1 MKKTLDFNEFSSS
14 TLDIWKKGVL
24 KELGGKAYES
34 LIWSFDDQLSI
45 DPYFS
50 RTNQKLNVVTKSSS
64 EWAIKESFVY
74 NDPKSLN
81 KSILESLEGGV
92 NALEI
97 LINESA
103 DVDFNMLFNDVFTQY
118 IQVFFSGEFATH
130 KTVNDFFE
138 YSISKGVDV
147 SLLTGGLLSSADQLE
162 ISNRIKLLKTTKSSF
177 AFFNIDAVKIQK
189 QGGNASHSIVYAL
202 VQGTSI
208 LNTLIEHGIDPSTA
222 ANSIRFSFATEP
234 SYFIEIGKLRAFRT
248 LWAQVLK
255 AFDPEIDVVNSIR
268 IDSKTSSFYQSSVD
282 RHNNMLRA
290 TTQSMSAII
299 GGTDTLEVLGF
310 ETSLGLSTS
319 ESRRWARNIQ
329 HLLIEESYFS
339 HLHDASNG
347 SYYIEEITYK
357 LAEHAW
363 KRFQYWQAK
372 NESLD
377 NSEEWDSH
385 LTNCIS
391 EMKKTIENGSK
402 VFLGVNKYPNKT
414 EKISLN
420 NASKDRLVADFEVK
434 IGEEKQ

>member
-1 MKKTLDFNEFSSS
+1 MKQTLDFNEFSNSS
-14 TLDIWKKGVL
+14 IDIWKKGVI
-24 KELGGKAYES
+24 KELGDKAYDS
-34 LIWSFDDQLSI
+34 LIWGFDDNLSI
-45 DPYFS
+45 EPYYAEA
-50 RTNQKLNVVTKSSS
+50 NQKLNVVAKSSRD
-64 EWAIKESFVY
+64 WAIKESFGY
-74 NDPKSLN
+74 QDPIKLN

-92 NALEI
+92 NAIEI
-97 LINESA
+97 IIN
-103 DVDFNMLFNDVFTQY
+103 DNLVIDFNLLFKDVFCQY
-118 IQVFFSGEFATH
+118 IQVFFSGSFASH
-130 KTVNDFFE
+130 KTIHDFFE
-138 YSISKGVDV
+138 YSKSKGVEI
-147 SLLTGGLLSSADQLE
+147 SLLSGGLLSSADQQEL
-162 ISNRIKLLKTTKSSF
+162 SNRINLLKTSPS
-177 AFFNIDAVKIQK
+177 AFHLFSIDACEIQNK
-189 QGGNASHSIVYAL
+189 GGNASHSMVYAL
-202 VQGTSI
+202 NQGTS
-208 LNTLIEHGIDPSTA
+208 LLDTLIENGVDSAVA

-248 LWAQVLK
+248 LWGQVLK
-255 AFDPEIDVVNSIR
+255 AFDQSIDVVNSIR
-268 IDSKTSSFYQSSVD
+268 IDSKTSSFYQSSID

-310 ETSLGLSTS
+310 ELSLGLTSS

-329 HLLIEESYFS
+329 HLLIEESYFNQ
-339 HLHDASNG
+339 LHDASKG

-377 NSEEWDSH
+377 NSEEWNSH
-385 LTNCIS
+385 LSHCIS

-420 NASKDRLVADFEVK
+420 NASKDRLVADFETK

>member
-1 MKKTLDFNEFSSS
+1 MKQTLDFNDFSNSS
-14 TLDIWKKGVL
+14 IEIWKKGVT
-24 KELGGKAYES
+24 KELGDKAYDS
-34 LIWSFDDQLSI
+34 LIWGFDDNLSI
-45 DPYFS
+45 EPYYAEA
-50 RTNQKLNVVTKSSS
+50 NQKLKVVAKSSS

-74 NDPKSLN
+74 NDPKTLN
-81 KSILESLEGGV
+81 RSILESLEGGV
-92 NALEI
+92 NAIEVI
-97 LINESA
+97 VNDNV
-103 DVDFNMLFNDVFTQY
+103 DVDFNLLFKDVFTQY

-130 KTVNDFFE
+130 KTVSDFFE
-138 YSISKGVDV
+138 YSKSKGVDFTF
-147 SLLTGGLLSSADQLE
+147 LTGGLLSYADQFE
-162 ISNRIKLLKTTKSSF
+162 ISNRINLLKSTHSSF
-177 AFFNIDAVKIQK
+177 EFFNIDAVKIQK

-202 VQGTSI
+202 SQGTS
-208 LNTLIEHGIDPSTA
+208 LLETLIENGVDLSTA

-255 AFDPEIDVVNSIR
+255 AFDPEVDVVNSIR

-310 ETSLGLSTS
+310 ETSLGLTTS

-329 HLLIEESYFS
+329 HLLIEESYFNQ
-339 HLHDASNG
+339 LHDASKG

-377 NSEEWDSH
+377 NSEEWNSH
-385 LTNCIS
+385 LTHCIS
-391 EMKKTIENGSK
+391 EMKQTIENGSK

-420 NASKDRLVADFEVK
+420 NASKDRLVADFETK